1 MNQIPVTQ
9 QNYTTGTPLNYYNNG
24 SAVATNN
31 GQQGTVSVS
40 NTDGTKQIYNY
51 PTTSL
56 YDPNT
61 KQPTSGVNIYIYNP
75 SAIGGPSSNS
85 VANATYAMP
94 GTTVPAQVPAPQI
107 APVASQ
113 GLSPQQN
120 VSIANTPI
128 YDQANKNQRT
138 KKVVE
143 LTDEY
148 IKSLENYI
156 RDNDPSVRKA
166 GIIDLI
172 KRYEEDSSRYDD
184 PALTALLNIALQDPK
199 AENRML
205 AMSVISAEQAHGD
218 ENTIALL
225 RNLQTSTK
233 AYNQERK
240 MAMEAALK
248 AAQSKVEVVDNDP
261 PKYKSEDK

>member
-1 MNQIPVTQ
+1 MNQIPVTH

-24 SAVATNN
+24 STVATNN

-40 NTDGTKQIYNY
+40 NTDGSKQIYNY

-61 KQPTSGVNIYIYNP
+61 KQPASGVNIYIYNP

-94 GTTVPAQVPAPQI
+94 GSTAPNQVPAPQI
-107 APVASQ
+107 APIATQ
-113 GLSPQQN
+113 GIAPQQN

-128 YDQANKNQRT
+128 SGENKNQRT
-138 KKVVE
+138 KKIVE

-156 RDNDPSVRKA
+156 RDNDSNVRKA

-172 KRYEEDSSRYDD
+172 KRYEEDSSRYND

-218 ENTIALL
+218 ENTLALL
-225 RNLQTSTK
+225 KNLQTSTK
-233 AYNQERK
+233 VYDQERK

-248 AAQSKVEVVDNDP
+248 VAQSKIEVVDNDP
-261 PKYKSEDK
+261 PKYRSEEK